1 MGNILRIG
9 LTGGIGSGKSTACM
23 IFAELGVPVI
33 DADEIA
39 HRLSAKGQPAYFAI
53 TRLFDDKI
61 IRTDGELDRAKLRK
75 IVFEDDDARH
85 KVEGILHPL
94 IYNEIDKQVS
104 QLENNYCIICIPLLI
119 ETGATG
125 KVDRILVIDATEEQQ
140 ILRASKRD
148 NINYKI
154 IINIIRAQASRR
166 DRLSIAHDIIYNDGD
181 IESLRCQI
189 HKLNEKYKI
198 ASKKEENI

>member
-33 DADEIA
+33 DADQIA
-39 HRLSAKGQPAYFAI
+39 HQLTAGGEPAYLAI
-53 TRLFDDKI
+53 TRLFGDKVV
-61 IRTDGELDRAKLRK
+61 RADGELDRAKLRK
-75 IVFEDDDARH
+75 IVFEDDNARH
-85 KVEGILHPL
+85 KLEGILHPL

-104 QLENNYCIICIPLLI
+104 QLKKNYCIICIPLLI

-140 ILRASKRD
+140 VIRASHRD
-148 NINYKI
+148 SIDNKTITKI
-154 IINIIRAQASRR
+154 ISAQVSRKK
-166 DRLSIAHDIIYNDGD
+166 RLSFAHDIIHNDGD
-181 IESLRCQI
+181 IESFKHQI
-189 HKLNEKYKI
+189 YKLNEKYKI
-198 ASKKEENI
+198 ASESN

>member
-104 QLENNYCIICIPLLI
+104 QLKTGYCIICIPLLI
-119 ETGATG
+119 ETGATE

-140 ILRASKRD
+140 IKRASSREIIDEKTIR
-148 NINYKI
+148 KI
-154 IINIIRAQASRR
+154 INAQTSRNN
-166 DRLSIAHDIIYNDGD
+166 RLSFADDIIYNNGD
-181 IESLRCQI
+181 IESLRNKVY
-189 HKLNEKYKI
+189 KLNEKYKL
-198 ASKKEENI
+198 AYRNI